1 MEAVACKDWLLL
13 SIMMT
18 GDGDWLQRLD
28 HHHCHFDDVPVDDG
42 DVNSMTPIL
51 MLMMWTKVGVDRLQG
66 EVASTF
72 GRGGWVVG
80 EQGDLIKHIHQHTS
94 IR

>member
-28 HHHCHFDDVPVDDG
+28 HHHCHFYDVPVDDG
-42 DVNSMTPIL
+42 DVNDAHL
-51 MLMMWTKVGVDRLQG
+51 DADDVDQG
-66 EVASTF
+66 
-72 GRGGWVVG
+72 GG
-80 EQGDLIKHIHQHTS
+80 
-94 IR
+94 